1 VGSLVGE
8 TFSYEWRQGGENGS
22 ILLEATIHGVHITV
36 MEVEDSAIVDESLPY
51 EVIELIDDKR
61 LGIMI
66 IVSKGYVQ
74 FIEDEVGSRKEAAI
88 TLGAFFG
95 HICTEAANNLLNDLE
110 DEE

>member
-1 VGSLVGE
+1 MGSLVGE
-8 TFSYEWRQGGENGS
+8 TFSYEWSQSGDNKS

-36 MEVEDSAIVDESLPY
+36 MEVEDSAMTEDDPY

-74 FIEDEVGSRKEAAI
+74 FIEDEVGSIKEAAT

-95 HICTEAANNLLNDLE
+95 HICTEAANNLLNHDPE
-110 DEE
+110 DE